1 MAEEF
6 AIVDYESLDSERF
19 PESGVEH
26 WLLTE
31 PLGATD
37 LRVNVIRLAPGE
49 AVGPHYHEQQE
60 EVFVPLTDG
69 RIAIADET
77 YEVSVGE
84 VVRVGPE
91 PVRSLRNETTDE
103 TQLWVVF
110 GAPPVGTIED
120 YGEYRLPDEPDA

>member
-1 MAEEF
+1 MPEEF
-6 AIVDYESLDSERF
+6 AIVDYESLESQRF

-49 AVGPHYHEQQE
+49 AVGPHYHERQE
-60 EVFVPLTDG
+60 EVFVPLTAG
-69 RIAIADET
+69 QIAIAGET
-77 YEVSVGE
+77 HEVEVGN
-84 VVRVGPE
+84 VVRIGPE
-91 PVRSLRNETTDE
+91 PVRSLRNETDDE
-103 TQLWVVF
+103 THCWVVF

-120 YGEYRLPDEPDA
+120 YGEYRLPNDH